1 MKAHTASLR
10 VNSVGITYPASQ
22 GPVEALRD
30 VTFDVPPGA
39 FVSVV
44 GPSGCGK
51 TTLLKLIAGLLSP
64 TYGEIHLGG
73 ERILRPRRDI
83 GIVFQKPTLLPWKNV
98 LENVLVP
105 IRAMRLNVKV
115 KRDSAL
121 SLLKMTG
128 LDGFEG
134 NYPHEL
140 SYGMQQRVGI
150 ARGLIHDPVL
160 LLMDEPF
167 AALDALTRESMS
179 DELQRIWM
187 ATGKSVLF
195 VTHSIAEA
203 VYLSD
208 HIVVM
213 SPRPGRVLRVIEV
226 DLPRPR
232 TAIMIDARRFAEI
245 STELRR
251 LLHET
256 GGA

>member
-1 MKAHTASLR
+1 MKDHTASLR

-115 KRDSAL
+115 KRDTAL

-128 LDGFEG
+128 LDGFGE